1 MLTYAIKGTEKILV
15 TSANKDYLV
24 WYKFIQEENEE
35 EEIKQKYNNIILSKY
50 PYHTQINMSA
60 DIQEIHLNARNEERA
75 FTEEEMLK
83 VAEALRMKT
92 WIQEQREECAKE
104 INLLN

>member
-1 MLTYAIKGTEKILV
+1 
-15 TSANKDYLV
+15 
-24 WYKFIQEENEE
+24 
-35 EEIKQKYNNIILSKY
+35 
-50 PYHTQINMSA
+50 MSA
-60 DIQEIHLNARNEERA
+60 DIQEIHLNARNEERT